1 MKPLSILGLILIIA
15 GIVGLALGHLSFT
28 TEKKVIDLGPIQ
40 ATTEER
46 HTIPVPDIAGVV
58 AVAAG
63 VVLIVMGQRRA

>member
-1 MKPLSILGLILIIA
+1 MKPLSIIGLILIIG

-28 TEKKVIDLGPIQ
+28 TEKKIIDVGPIT

-46 HTIPVPDIAGVV
+46 HSMPFPDIAGVV

-63 VVLIVMGQRRA
+63 AILMIVGQRRA